1 MPVTE
6 SQRVHQGE
14 WPAMVLSFVYFFC
27 VLAAYYVI
35 RPVREQ
41 LAAAVGSTQLPWFF
55 AATFAA
61 TLVLTPVFAWLI
73 ARWPRRVVVPVVY
86 LFFMVCLVA
95 FIPLFARDG
104 LISPRALGIVFFV
117 WVSVFNLFV
126 VSVFW
131 SFMADIWDEGQA
143 RRLFPLIGVAGTIGA
158 IAGPVITRVLVD
170 VIGVAPLLA
179 VSAGLLGIALLCV
192 LLLGRWSQRHDL
204 GKQHHN
210 QPVGGGIFD
219 GLKQIITTPFMRNM
233 AILMLL
239 GDAVGTICY
248 ALVTDYSR
256 ATFHDAVARTRFAA
270 DLDMSTNLLMI
281 LLQLTATRILLPRVG
296 AGVVIAVWAV
306 IGIVVCLAMAMSG
319 NPNVPVF
326 AISQEQAAAWIAHI
340 PDVPFLRNLIAQP
353 IELLPTLSWVVL
365 MLLVTRATAYGMMQP
380 ARESLYTL
388 VPRSWRY
395 KGKNAV
401 DTAVW
406 RAGDVASALLV
417 NALKSVG
424 AAGTIFGLTG
434 AAAIAISGWIGWR
447 TAAQA
452 QDARNAARTD

>member
-1 MPVTE
+1 M
-6 SQRVHQGE
+6 
-14 WPAMVLSFVYFFC
+14 ALSFVYFFC

-61 TLVLTPVFAWLI
+61 TLVLTPVFAWLV
-73 ARWPRRVVVPVVY
+73 AHWPRRVVVPVVY

-192 LLLGRWSQRHDL
+192 LLLGRWSQRHDF
-204 GKQHHN
+204 GKQQHN

-219 GLKQIITTPFMRNM
+219 GLKQIVATPFMRNM

-248 ALVTDYSR
+248 ALVTDYSK

-281 LLQLTATRILLPRVG
+281 LLQVTVTRILLPRVG
-296 AGVVIAVWAV
+296 AGVVIAVWAA

-326 AISQEQAAAWIAHI
+326 AISQGQASAWIAQI
-340 PDVPFLRNLIAQP
+340 PDVPFLRSLIAQP

-417 NALKSVG
+417 NALKSIG

-434 AAAIAISGWIGWR
+434 AAAIAVSGWIGWR

-452 QDARNAARTD
+452 QDARDAARTD

>member
-1 MPVTE
+1 M
-6 SQRVHQGE
+6 
-14 WPAMVLSFVYFFC
+14 ALSFVYFFC

-61 TLVLTPVFAWLI
+61 TLALTPVFAWLI

-86 LFFMVCLVA
+86 LFFIGCLVA

-131 SFMADIWDEGQA
+131 SFMTDIWDEGQA

-219 GLKQIITTPFMRNM
+219 GLKQILTTPFMRNM

-281 LLQLTATRILLPRVG
+281 LLQVTATRFLLPRVG
-296 AGVVIAVWAV
+296 AGVVIAVWAA
-306 IGIVVCLAMAMSG
+306 IGIAVCLAMAMSG

-417 NALKSVG
+417 NALKSIG

-452 QDARNAARTD
+452 QDARNAASTD

>member
-1 MPVTE
+1 M
-6 SQRVHQGE
+6 
-14 WPAMVLSFVYFFC
+14 ALSFLYFFC

-55 AATFAA
+55 AATFVA
-61 TLVLTPVFAWLI
+61 TLALTPVFGWLV
-73 ARWPRRVVVPVVY
+73 ARWPRRIVVPVVY
-86 LFFMVCLVA
+86 LFFIGCLVA

-131 SFMADIWDEGQA
+131 SFMTDIWDEAQA
-143 RRLFPLIGVAGTIGA
+143 RRVFPLIGVAGTIGA
-158 IAGPVITRVLVD
+158 IAGPAITRVLVD

-179 VSAGLLGIALLCV
+179 VSAGLLAIALLCV
-192 LLLGRWSQRHDL
+192 LLLGRWSQRHAL
-204 GKQHHN
+204 GKHHHT
-210 QPVGGGIFD
+210 QPVGGGVFD
-219 GLKQIITTPFMRNM
+219 GLKQIVSTPFMRNM

-239 GDAVGTICY
+239 GDAIGTVGY

-256 ATFHDAVARTRFAA
+256 ANFHDAVARTRFAA
-270 DLDMSTNLLMI
+270 DVDMSTNLLMI
-281 LLQLTATRILLPRVG
+281 LLQVTVTRLLLPRVG

-306 IGIVVCLAMAMSG
+306 IGITVCLAMAMSG
-319 NPNVPVF
+319 NPNLPVF
-326 AISQEQAAAWIAHI
+326 AVTPEQAAAWIAQ
-340 PDVPFLRNLIAQP
+340 VPELPLLRNLVAQP
-353 IELLPTLSWVVL
+353 IELLPMLSWVVL

-417 NALKSVG
+417 NLLKSAG
-424 AAGTIFGLTG
+424 AATTVFGLAG
-434 AAAIAISGWIGWR
+434 ASAIAASGWIGWR
-447 TAAQA
+447 TARQA
-452 QDARNAARTD
+452 QDARNAASTD

>member
-1 MPVTE
+1 MPVTD

-14 WPAMVLSFVYFFC
+14 WPAMALSFVYFFC

-55 AATFAA
+55 AATFVA
-61 TLVLTPVFAWLI
+61 TLALTPIFAWLV
-73 ARWPRRVVVPVVY
+73 ARWPRRIVVPVVY
-86 LFFMVCLVA
+86 LFFIACLVA

-131 SFMADIWDEGQA
+131 SFMTDIWDEGQA
-143 RRLFPLIGVAGTIGA
+143 RRVFPLIGVAGTIGA
-158 IAGPVITRVLVD
+158 IAGPAITRVLVD

-192 LLLGRWSQRHDL
+192 LLLGRWSQRQEL
-204 GKQHHN
+204 GRRHHN
-210 QPVGGGIFD
+210 QAVGGGIFD
-219 GLKQIITTPFMRNM
+219 GLKQIVATPFMRNM

-248 ALVTDYSR
+248 ALVTDYSQ

-281 LLQLTATRILLPRVG
+281 LLQVTVTRLMLPRVG
-296 AGVVIAVWAV
+296 AGMVMVVWAF
-306 IGIVVCLAMAMSG
+306 IGIVVCLAMALSG
-319 NPNVPVF
+319 NANLPIF
-326 AISQEQAAAWIAHI
+326 AISHEQAAAWISH
-340 PDVPFLRNLIAQP
+340 VPEVPILRNLVAQP

-417 NALKSVG
+417 NLLKSAG
-424 AAGTIFGLTG
+424 AATTIFGLTG
-434 AAAIAISGWIGWR
+434 AMAIAASGWIGWR
-447 TAAQA
+447 TARQA
-452 QDARNAARTD
+452 QDARDATDAD